1 MGLPPRATVI
11 VTGTEVLGGWVSDRN
26 GPWLARRLGALGVE
40 HVSTVTVGDRPG
52 DLRAALEH
60 ARDQGYQL
68 IVTSGG
74 LGPTEDDLTAAT
86 VAEFAARPLALDE
99 PLEGRIWAIIQP
111 MAKRWYDISEDAVRA
126 ANRKQALVPEGATVI
141 EPVGTAPGLIVP
153 PTADDPDRNPTP
165 TVLVLPG
172 PPSELQPMWETAER
186 DPTFTAAIVD
196 AVELREAT
204 WRLYGLPES
213 ELAHTMRAARDSG
226 VAIDALEITT
236 CAHKGEL
243 EIVTRWTPDE
253 QTAFDGFA
261 AFVAERH
268 ADTLFSTDGRG
279 IDRVV
284 ADLLRERG
292 WTIATAESCTGGMVA
307 ARLTDAAGASDVVAG
322 GIVSYSNEVK
332 QRLLGVEAGD
342 LREHGAVSA
351 VVAQAMASGA
361 IDRLGVQIAVSTTGV
376 AGPDG
381 GSEAKPVGTVYLAVE
396 TADGQDVVR
405 HVLLPGNRA
414 AVRERT
420 VTAALHLVR
429 RVLQGQ
435 IAPS

>member
-1 MGLPPRATVI
+1 MGTPRATVI
-11 VTGTEVLGGWVSDRN
+11 VTGTEVLGGWVTDRN
-26 GPWLARRLGALGVE
+26 GPWLAQRLGALGVE
-40 HVSTVTVGDRPG
+40 HVSTVTVGDRPE

-60 ARDQGYQL
+60 ARDRGYAL

-86 VAEFAARPLALDE
+86 VAAFTGRPAAIDAE
-99 PLEGRIWAIIQP
+99 LEARIWAIIQP
-111 MAKRWYDISEDAVRA
+111 MSRRWRNISEDAVRA

-153 PTADDPDRNPTP
+153 PTDDDPQRPPTP
-165 TVLVLPG
+165 TVVVMPG
-172 PPSELQPMWETAER
+172 PPSELQPMWRTAEQ
-186 DPTFTAAIVD
+186 DPTFRAAIVD
-196 AVELREAT
+196 AVELREST
-204 WRLYGLPES
+204 WRLFGLPES
-213 ELAHTMRAARDSG
+213 EIANTTRAAREAG
-226 VAIDALEITT
+226 IAIDDLEVTT
-236 CAHKGEL
+236 CVHKGEL
-243 EIVTRWTPDE
+243 EIVTRWTPEADPAAS
-253 QTAFDGFA
+253 AFHEL
-261 AFVAERH
+261 VADRH
-268 ADTLFSTDGRG
+268 ADTLFSTDGRR
-279 IDRVV
+279 IDVIV

-322 GIVSYSNEVK
+322 GIVSYANDVK

-351 VVAQAMASGA
+351 VVAQAMARGA
-361 IDRLGVQIAVSTTGV
+361 IDRLGAQIAVSTTGV
-376 AGPDG
+376 AGPGG
-381 GSEAKPVGTVYLAVE
+381 GSDAKPVGTVYLGVQ

-405 HVLLPGNRA
+405 HVLMPGNRA

-429 RVLQGQ
+429 RVLLGQ
-435 IAPS
+435 IEPS